1 MIFLAALV
9 PWLVRAGRGRE
20 RHALAFL
27 GVRPRRLTGH
37 ADKKVGQ
44 AFRPDVALESGRK
57 PDLHDNHMTASTSTT
72 SSPAAVAPRS
82 SGSAAPPLL
91 DPEFLH
97 KLEQL
102 ELVSRRI
109 FVGRMKGERK
119 SKRRGSSV
127 EFAEHRNYTFGD
139 DLRHIDW
146 NVYGRLDKLF
156 LKLFLEEEDLHVYTL
171 LDTSLSMDF
180 GNPTKLRYGKQ
191 VAAALSFI
199 GLVNHDR
206 VLVDTFSA
214 RLDQG
219 LHGIRGRSQM
229 WRVVQYLDQ
238 LEATGQSNL
247 TAAARE
253 FAIRHA
259 GKGVV
264 VVISDFLDKHGY
276 QDALRYLL
284 ARNMDIF
291 VIHILS
297 QEEVEPELVGD
308 LRLVDCEDDEIA
320 EITISAPL
328 LKRYK
333 DNLNAFV
340 GGLKEWCT
348 QRGITYIFT
357 NNQFPFDKLILNYL
371 RQRGLVK

>member
-1 MIFLAALV
+1 MAA
-9 PWLVRAGRGRE
+9 
-20 RHALAFL
+20 
-27 GVRPRRLTGH
+27 
-37 ADKKVGQ
+37 
-44 AFRPDVALESGRK
+44 
-57 PDLHDNHMTASTSTT
+57 
-72 SSPAAVAPRS
+72 PAPVSS
-82 SGSAAPPLL
+82 SGSLSAISSTAAASRSAGSASPPLL
-91 DPEFLH
+91 EPEFLH

-127 EFAEHRNYTFGD
+127 EFAEHRNYTVGD

-146 NVYGRLDKLF
+146 NVYGRLDRLF

-180 GNPTKLRYGKQ
+180 GTPTKLRYGKQ
-191 VAAALSFI
+191 VAAALAFI

-206 VLVDTFSA
+206 IIMDTFSA
-214 RLDQG
+214 RLDAG
-219 LHGIRGRSQM
+219 LRGIRGRSQM
-229 WRVVQYLDQ
+229 WRIVQYLEQ
-238 LEATGQSNL
+238 LEATGRSDL
-247 TAAARE
+247 TASARE

-264 VVISDFLDKHGY
+264 VVISDFLDRRGY

-284 ARNMDIF
+284 ARNMDIY
-291 VIHILS
+291 VIHVLS
-297 QEEVEPELVGD
+297 QEEVDPDLVGD
-308 LRLVDCEDDEIA
+308 LRLVDSEDDETS

-333 DNLNAFV
+333 DTLNAFV
-340 GGLKEWCT
+340 GGMKEWCT
-348 QRGITYIFT
+348 QRGIIYIFT
-357 NNQFPFDKLILNYL
+357 TNVYPFDKLILNYL

>member
-1 MIFLAALV
+1 M
-9 PWLVRAGRGRE
+9 
-20 RHALAFL
+20 
-27 GVRPRRLTGH
+27 
-37 ADKKVGQ
+37 
-44 AFRPDVALESGRK
+44 
-57 PDLHDNHMTASTSTT
+57 
-72 SSPAAVAPRS
+72 PAASNTDA
-82 SGSAAPPLL
+82 PLL

-102 ELVSRRI
+102 ELVSRKI

-127 EFAEHRNYTFGD
+127 EFADHRNYSVGD

-180 GNPTKLRYGKQ
+180 GDPTKLRYGKQ
-191 VAAALSFI
+191 VAAALAFI

-206 VLVDTFSA
+206 IVVDTFGSA
-214 RLDQG
+214 LKVG
-219 LHGIRGRSQM
+219 LTGVRGRSQM
-229 WRVVQYLDQ
+229 WRVVQH
-238 LEATGQSNL
+238 LEQVVPSGGSDL
-247 TAAARE
+247 TAAAKA
-253 FAIRHA
+253 FAVKHT

-264 VVISDFLDKHGY
+264 VVISDFLDKRGY
-276 QDALRYLL
+276 EEALRYLL
-284 ARNMDIF
+284 ARNLDIY
-291 VIHILS
+291 VIHVLS
-297 QEEVEPELVGD
+297 REEVEPELAGD
-308 LRLVDCEDDEIA
+308 LRLVDAEDDDEA

-340 GGLKEWCT
+340 GGLREWCT
-348 QRGITYIFT
+348 KRGIAYIFT
-357 NNQFPFDKLILNYL
+357 TNQVPFDKLVLNYL
-371 RQRGLVK
+371 RERGLVR

>member
-1 MIFLAALV
+1 MSAPL
-9 PWLVRAGRGRE
+9 
-20 RHALAFL
+20 ALA
-27 GVRPRRLTGH
+27 
-37 ADKKVGQ
+37 
-44 AFRPDVALESGRK
+44 
-57 PDLHDNHMTASTSTT
+57 
-72 SSPAAVAPRS
+72 SSPAAPSRS
-82 SGSAAPPLL
+82 SDSAKAPLL

-171 LDTSLSMDF
+171 LDTSLSMEF
-180 GNPTKLRYGKQ
+180 GKPTKLRYGKQ

-206 VLVDTFSA
+206 VLLDTFSA

-308 LRLVDCEDDEIA
+308 LRLVDCEDDETA

-333 DNLNAFV
+333 ENLNAFV

-357 NNQFPFDKLILNYL
+357 NNQFPFDKLVLNYL

>member
-1 MIFLAALV
+1 MATNPTV
-9 PWLVRAGRGRE
+9 PA
-20 RHALAFL
+20 
-27 GVRPRRLTGH
+27 P
-37 ADKKVGQ
+37 
-44 AFRPDVALESGRK
+44 
-57 PDLHDNHMTASTSTT
+57 TT
-72 SSPAAVAPRS
+72 SSPAPAPRS

-214 RLDQG
+214 RLEQG

-229 WRVVQYLDQ
+229 WRVVQYLDH
-238 LEATGQSNL
+238 LEATGQSDL
-247 TAAARE
+247 TTAARE

-297 QEEVEPELVGD
+297 REEVEPELVGD

-340 GGLKEWCT
+340 GSLKEWCT

>member
-1 MIFLAALV
+1 MAASSSSS
-9 PWLVRAGRGRE
+9 P
-20 RHALAFL
+20 
-27 GVRPRRLTGH
+27 
-37 ADKKVGQ
+37 
-44 AFRPDVALESGRK
+44 
-57 PDLHDNHMTASTSTT
+57 
-72 SSPAAVAPRS
+72 SPAAVPRPA
-82 SGSAAPPLL
+82 GAGAAPLL

-171 LDTSLSMDF
+171 LDTSLSMEF
-180 GNPTKLRYGKQ
+180 GSPTKLRYGKQ

-229 WRVVQYLDQ
+229 WRVVQYLDH

-308 LRLVDCEDDEIA
+308 LRLVDCEDDDTA

-357 NNQFPFDKLILNYL
+357 NNQFPFDKLVLNYL